1 MLYWAAT
8 SLVALETFLGGVVD
22 LTHGRTGVVSGP
34 VVTQVVTS
42 LGYPV
47 YILAILG
54 IFKIPGA
61 VTIVVPGFLRLKE
74 WAYAGIFFELSGA
87 VASHAECG
95 KWGDS
100 IAPLS
105 LLCLAIASWALR
117 PASRTLGT
125 QLPADHGIVR
135 PRPLRSD
142 PTSGGPDDAIRKLGS
157 PMPTSR

>member
-1 MLYWAAT
+1 LKAKTLLYWAAT
-8 SLVALETFLGGVVD
+8 YLIALETFLGGAVD

-34 VVTQVVTS
+34 LVTQVITS

-47 YILAILG
+47 YILAIIS

-74 WAYAGIFFELSGA
+74 WAYAGIVFELSGA
-87 VASHAECG
+87 VASQAECG
-95 KWGDS
+95 KWADS
-100 IAPLS
+100 IAPLL

-125 QLPADHGIVR
+125 LFPANPYKR
-135 PRPLRSD
+135 NRSRAAA
-142 PTSGGPDDAIRKLGS
+142 SI
-157 PMPTSR
+157 